1 MAARTSYRRRIT
13 SSAISVL
20 MMVLR
25 SRSGHLGV
33 V

>member
-20 MMVLR
+20 MMAL
-25 SRSGHLGV
+25 RSGHLGAL
-33 V
+33 